1 MAGLVMWPA
10 GGCRAVPCVSW
21 SQASDWSAQP
31 IPASDWLQERC
42 QGNSWSAE
50 CSSSLPSIDLSSRL
64 VASSACPAPCTARPG
79 TRRGTQGPVGRH
91 TASRTQ
97 SSEFRAQG
105 VRIVAY
111 FLLHSELRL
120 RSVESGTE
128 CSIETGMDRSRVTKK
143 RSCQKLYYSPFYV
156 QCLLIK
162 LSNVLAFATWILSL
176 SLMIRQSWPSSLC
189 ILQDLF
195 FGSVLIISSIIT
207 GQQAGLESKLRLRR
221 VLSQQYCTKQRPVN
235 KIKARTIHEQLNL
248 QKKYYC
254 RMHFLIIM
262 Q

>member
-1 MAGLVMWPA
+1 MSADPRAVIGQLSQYPPLI
-10 GGCRAVPCVSW
+10 GCRSGVRVTADLP
-21 SQASDWSAQP
+21 
-31 IPASDWLQERC
+31 
-42 QGNSWSAE
+42 
-50 CSSSLPSIDLSSRL
+50 SSSLPSIDLSSRL

-91 TASRTQ
+91 TQSRTQ

-162 LSNVLAFATWILSL
+162 LSNVLAFAT
-176 SLMIRQSWPSSLC
+176 
-189 ILQDLF
+189 
-195 FGSVLIISSIIT
+195 
-207 GQQAGLESKLRLRR
+207 
-221 VLSQQYCTKQRPVN
+221 
-235 KIKARTIHEQLNL
+235 
-248 QKKYYC
+248 
-254 RMHFLIIM
+254 
-262 Q
+262 